1 MASQPVAIVNPFWS
15 SVWWRNSCLLG
26 RVSFLLFVSCLCC
39 QLVSSSFVCVALFLQ
54 FWRCVCYRS
63 ELIQVKIFQSRLI
76 LNFFS
81 LVTNEIED
89 QPGINLD
96 LILTSNMTFVRHGFL
111 FITLNNYYL
120 SLFLGDVNS
129 SNA

>member
-1 MASQPVAIVNPFWS
+1 M
-15 SVWWRNSCLLG
+15 
-26 RVSFLLFVSCLCC
+26 
-39 QLVSSSFVCVALFLQ
+39 
-54 FWRCVCYRS
+54 
-63 ELIQVKIFQSRLI
+63 I

-81 LVTNEIED
+81 LMTNEIED
-89 QPGINLD
+89 QPRLKNFNLD